1 MESKL
6 DIIKEEIRLCGE
18 GLKYLDNLPI
28 KYAGNDEYIEKA
40 TTEFLPKLSEKM
52 KNLCQLVSDLEK
64 ETGRKFNWNNPDLIY
79 DLGEQLDFT
88 KELMK
93 K

>member
-1 MESKL
+1 MQSKL

-28 KYAGNDEYIEKA
+28 KYAGNDDYIEKA
-40 TTEFLPKLSEKM
+40 TNEFLPRLSEKM
-52 KNLCQLVSDLEK
+52 KNLCLLVADLEK
-64 ETGRKFNWNNPDLIY
+64 ETGRKFDWGNPDFIY
-79 DLGEQLDFT
+79 DLGEQLNFT

-93 K
+93 R